1 RLKQWQDT
9 VNHYQKQINAYKQEL
24 LTKTGIRDVQG
35 LVQSA
40 QSVSK
45 ELENIYDQGNSFIDD
60 YIKNPEATLSEQA
73 RSLLADYKV
82 TNTCK
87 GLGYTGDL
95 VRGCEAS
102 FLSQLAGIEYGNK
115 LESKLREDNQEMA
128 DLIDQVKNAQD
139 TKATQDATNAV
150 SLASLK
156 FNKLKFQYEMYRDKQ
171 RDLAEYKEKM
181 LQAAFQ
187 EKQLGAVNKETPV
200 VDYKA
205 AFEQQSYEMN

>member
-1 RLKQWQDT
+1 M
-9 VNHYQKQINAYKQEL
+9 
-24 LTKTGIRDVQG
+24 
-35 LVQSA
+35 
-40 QSVSK
+40 
-45 ELENIYDQGNSFIDD
+45 
-60 YIKNPEATLSEQA
+60 
-73 RSLLADYKV
+73 
-82 TNTCK
+82 
-87 GLGYTGDL
+87 
-95 VRGCEAS
+95 RGCEAS

-128 DLIDQVKNAQD
+128 DLSTVKNACD

-181 LQAAFQ
+181 LQAAFR

>member
-1 RLKQWQDT
+1 
-9 VNHYQKQINAYKQEL
+9 
-24 LTKTGIRDVQG
+24 
-35 LVQSA
+35 
-40 QSVSK
+40 
-45 ELENIYDQGNSFIDD
+45 
-60 YIKNPEATLSEQA
+60 
-73 RSLLADYKV
+73 
-82 TNTCK
+82 
-87 GLGYTGDL
+87 
-95 VRGCEAS
+95 GCEAS

-200 VDYKA
+200 V
-205 AFEQQSYEMN
+205 

>member
-1 RLKQWQDT
+1 M
-9 VNHYQKQINAYKQEL
+9 
-24 LTKTGIRDVQG
+24 
-35 LVQSA
+35 QSA

-45 ELENIYDQGNSFIDD
+45 ELEKIYDQGNSFIDD
-60 YIKNPEATLSEQA
+60 YIKNPEAALSEQA

-181 LQAAFQ
+181 LQAAYQ
-187 EKQLGAVNKETPV
+187 EKQLNAEEPSFKEAFSMN
-200 VDYKA
+200 DYR
-205 AFEQQSYEMN
+205 MN